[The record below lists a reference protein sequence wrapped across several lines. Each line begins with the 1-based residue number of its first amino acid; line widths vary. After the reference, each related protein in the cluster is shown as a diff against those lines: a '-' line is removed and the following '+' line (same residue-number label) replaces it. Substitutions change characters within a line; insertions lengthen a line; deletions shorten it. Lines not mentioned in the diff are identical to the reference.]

1 MQHSWVVVILA
12 AVLSPI
18 ALGVFALFADLW
30 QQQADPSLARIA
42 QQELGT

>member
-30 QQQADPSLARIA
+30 QKQINEAA
-42 QQELGT
+42 EGNNC

>member
-18 ALGVFALFADLW
+18 ALGVVALCADLW
-30 QQQADPSLARIA
+30 QKQADPSLARIA
-42 QQELGT
+42 EQELGT